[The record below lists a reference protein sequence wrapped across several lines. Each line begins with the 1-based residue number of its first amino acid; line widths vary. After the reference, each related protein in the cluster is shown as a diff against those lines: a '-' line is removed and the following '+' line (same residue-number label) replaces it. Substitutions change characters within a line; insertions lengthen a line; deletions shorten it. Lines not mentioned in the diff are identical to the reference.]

1 MNDRLMTRSSSR
13 NKLTE
18 HQFSC
23 FRKFCVKLGIGWRFL
38 RIRLNSELKFWWPWN
53 IEFLKDEVAGD
64 SHLLIFPG
72 MMRLAGEHCSIIR
85 RKDPEMYMHTGCHG
99 RGDRGSN
106 LAQVLVR
113 MTAKNCFETDDQQL
127 RFQAEQEFVQCLGDP
142 NYLNFLAQRGYFKEK
157 DQQRLRF
164 QIELE
169 FVQCLGNPN
178 YLHFLAQCGYF
189 KDKAFI
195 NYLRYLQYW
204 KEPEYSRFLKYPM
217 CLYFLDLLQYEHF
230 RREIVNTH
238 SAKFINDQEILFW
251 QHYARKRTMY
261 LTQIEPKLKQANTN
275 NYRGS
280 EPSFAWKDSG
290 KSSRKNHPELDSNF
304 DIPVL
309 SSLAQHETNALA
321 NCHRCSPGSDSEVS
335 EKLFSSGSSDEYEP
349 SCSEDSSDEDSSDPL
364 FPHRPNDTPMIINDN
379 GTETINETKRGK
391 KRTRNINNW
400 KKITE
405 IENDTSFCFFWHEG
419 LGHRGVNEIATG
431 VYKYIEELSKNK
443 PGQEIVFYSNNCG
456 GQQKN
461 SADIIGSEIP
471 CNLMALLHTMPTR
484 QHYRDDYSFVGDML
498 AAPSIN
504 TPISVRRAGSHVV
517 CSPPS
522 TKLPMPLKHR

>member
-1 MNDRLMTRSSSR
+1 
-13 NKLTE
+13 
-18 HQFSC
+18 
-23 FRKFCVKLGIGWRFL
+23 
-38 RIRLNSELKFWWPWN
+38 
-53 IEFLKDEVAGD
+53 
-64 SHLLIFPG
+64 
-72 MMRLAGEHCSIIR
+72 
-85 RKDPEMYMHTGCHG
+85 
-99 RGDRGSN
+99 
-106 LAQVLVR
+106 VLVR

-275 NYRGS
+275 NAKQGRHIGEEGMLEILWRVEILLGISRITLYHII
-280 EPSFAWKDSG
+280 FDHDS
-290 KSSRKNHPELDSNF
+290 
-304 DIPVL
+304 
-309 SSLAQHETNALA
+309 SSLQTCTN
-321 NCHRCSPGSDSEVS
+321 
-335 EKLFSSGSSDEYEP
+335 K
-349 SCSEDSSDEDSSDPL
+349 
-364 FPHRPNDTPMIINDN
+364 
-379 GTETINETKRGK
+379 
-391 KRTRNINNW
+391 
-400 KKITE
+400 
-405 IENDTSFCFFWHEG
+405 
-419 LGHRGVNEIATG
+419 
-431 VYKYIEELSKNK
+431 
-443 PGQEIVFYSNNCG
+443 
-456 GQQKN
+456 
-461 SADIIGSEIP
+461 
-471 CNLMALLHTMPTR
+471 
-484 QHYRDDYSFVGDML
+484 
-498 AAPSIN
+498 
-504 TPISVRRAGSHVV
+504 
-517 CSPPS
+517 
-522 TKLPMPLKHR
+522 